1 MSSVGL
7 LFVGAVLFMNGLLFL
22 GKADAKGV
30 AVFNL
35 FVGGSAD
42 RNSVLSDRH
51 REDAR

>member
-35 FVGGSAD
+35 AD
-42 RNSVLSDRH
+42 RDSVLSDRH
-51 REDAR
+51 REDAG